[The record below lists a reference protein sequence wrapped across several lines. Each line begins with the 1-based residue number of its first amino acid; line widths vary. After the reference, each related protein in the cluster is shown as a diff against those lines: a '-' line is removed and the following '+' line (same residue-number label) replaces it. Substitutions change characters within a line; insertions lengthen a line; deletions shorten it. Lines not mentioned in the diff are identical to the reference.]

1 MEFEKDEVV
10 LVERFINDGK
20 DCLDCLLV
28 YSLKDNKI
36 WKFKGRLV
44 WVKDLLVDVE
54 YVSICFEVSYFSL
67 LRLW

>member
-36 WKFKGRLV
+36 WKFKGR
-44 WVKDLLVDVE
+44 
-54 YVSICFEVSYFSL
+54 
-67 LRLW
+67 